1 MDEIK
6 KRCPCDDCSGV
17 ENCPLKAVRVAV
29 EGILEAWDK
38 LVEANSDYHELD
50 KEVTELGGAIQV
62 ALDAMEG

>member
-29 EGILEAWDK
+29 EGIREAAVK
-38 LVEANSDYHELD
+38 VRETTSYGHTALSNLD
-50 KEVTELGGAIQV
+50 GAIQA